1 MSKRA
6 GENKYVLTPMSSRE
20 RIQGVIGGLLGM
32 GVSTLLLAFGF
43 VVGVV
48 PLLAWAQDSS
58 LTVEARGTIR
68 DTTPLGA
75 GFCSYTFVVPDRP
88 VLFAVDSCGPSRGD
102 VVTVWVSKDVGEDRA
117 LLEPAPFPVLSLF
130 LSLIFVLGFIFFTFG
145 LIGVGTAL
153 WGRHYVGRGGD
164 GVGEV

>member
-1 MSKRA
+1 MSKRG
-6 GENKYVLTPMSSRE
+6 GESKYVLTPMSSRE

-58 LTVEARGTIR
+58 LTVEARGTVR
-68 DTTPLGA
+68 DVTALGA

-102 VVTVWVSKDVGEDRA
+102 EVTVWVSEDVGEDRA
-117 LLEPAPFPVLSLF
+117 RFEPASFPASALV
-130 LSLIFVLGFIFFTFG
+130 LSLIFIVGFIFFVFG
-145 LIGVGTAL
+145 LVGVGTSV
-153 WGRHYVGRGGD
+153 WGRHYVWRGTD